1 MSDRETPILNSQKK
15 SELGIDVKVIN
26 VEVAGEPPE
35 WIRSLSPLIAVSFFF
50 RTYTVGEIMKKK
62 GALYEEGKNM

>member
-50 RTYTVGEIMKKK
+50 QTYTVGEIMKKK